1 MSSDTTPAPDQRYA
15 AFRHSAFLRFWLARF
30 LATFST
36 QIVSVAV
43 GWQIYDLTRDP
54 FDLGLVGIIQFLP
67 SLLLVLVTGAVADR
81 FGRRLIMGIS
91 TGLEALCA
99 LALLMLSWRGLSGP
113 GPVFAVLALFGIAR
127 AFLGPAAA
135 SLVANLVPKEDFAN
149 AVAWNSSSW
158 QIATIV
164 GPVAGGLLYGIS
176 SEIAYGMAAALMAA
190 ATLLSFS
197 IPKPAQRSSTDKPS
211 LDTLFA
217 GFRYIWGEKVVLGA
231 ISLDLF
237 AVLLSGAVAL
247 LPVYARDILELGPW
261 GLGLLRA
268 APGIGAILV
277 AVWLAGHPIRDHA
290 GVVMFGFRRPVRRL
304 HGAVRR
310 FDHPVAVDRRSRAS
324 RSRGHDQRLC
334 ARNADPALDAG
345 RGSRSRQ
352 RRQHGLCRGIQRA
365 RRIPRR
371 YDGGADRHGAGGGF
385 RRRRRGRGRGVM
397 GFPVSGAPKN
407 PPSPGPR
414 VSDAQLLAGWPK
426 IVCKN
431 SCSQRFKCMSQISR
445 PPR

>member
-1 MSSDTTPAPDQRYA
+1 MNTDTTLAPDQRYA
-15 AFRHSAFLRFWLARF
+15 AFRHSAFLRFWSARF

-67 SLLLVLVTGAVADR
+67 SLLLVLVTGAVSDR

-99 LALLMLSWRGLSGP
+99 LALVLFSWRGLTGP
-113 GPVFAVLALFGIAR
+113 GPVFAVLAVFGVAR

-149 AVAWNSSSW
+149 AVAWNSSAW
-158 QIATIV
+158 QTATIV
-164 GPVAGGLLYGIS
+164 GPVAGGLLYGLS
-176 SEIAYGMAAALMAA
+176 AEIAYGVATVLMAA
-190 ATLLSFS
+190 ATLLIFS
-197 IPKPAQRSSTDKPS
+197 IPKPEQRSQTDKPT

-290 GVVMFGFRRPVRRL
+290 GVVMFGFVALFGVFTVLFGVSTIPWLSIAALALLGAADMISVYVRETLIQLWTPDEVRGRVNAVNMVFVGASNEL
-304 HGAVRR
+304 GEFRAGTMAALIGTVPAVVFGGVGAVA
-310 FDHPVAVDRRSRAS
+310 VAGMWAFLFPELRKIR
-324 RSRGHDQRLC
+324 HLQ
-334 ARNADPALDAG
+334 G
-345 RGSRSRQ
+345 RE
-352 RRQHGLCRGIQRA
+352 
-365 RRIPRR
+365 
-371 YDGGADRHGAGGGF
+371 
-385 RRRRRGRGRGVM
+385 
-397 GFPVSGAPKN
+397 
-407 PPSPGPR
+407 
-414 VSDAQLLAGWPK
+414 
-426 IVCKN
+426 
-431 SCSQRFKCMSQISR
+431 
-445 PPR
+445 